1 MGRTIPI
8 LAMTANA
15 FSEDV
20 KDCLDAGMDALAA
33 KPLDTAVLER
43 TSEACRH
50 GTSAPRNHIRKYSSP
65 PCGKGRMGAETVE
78 KPNGFFD
85 KVSCRTLRAPFV
97 RLRRTK
103 NTLVSYSVFCVVYTP
118 LHKMN

>member
-50 GTSAPRNHIRKYSSP
+50 GTSAPRNHIRKYRSP
-65 PCGKGRMGAETVE
+65 PCGKGRMGAVLRQTVVGE
-78 KPNGFFD
+78 AGQWMGRGQGHSS
-85 KVSCRTLRAPFV
+85 KVSG
-97 RLRRTK
+97 
-103 NTLVSYSVFCVVYTP
+103 
-118 LHKMN
+118 